1 MSGPERPRRAL
12 VTGASRGI
20 GQAIAHALS
29 ASGHAVA
36 GAARTVADA
45 RTATDPRNGIVALP
59 CDMADLAAVA
69 ALPGRAA
76 EALGGPVDVL
86 VHAAGIARAARV
98 TDIALADWDEVF
110 RVNVTSMLVLAQGCA
125 PAMVA
130 RGWGRIVT
138 VGSLYSRMGA
148 PFSGS
153 YTASKHALLGL
164 TRVLAMELA
173 TKGVTANVV
182 VPGWTDTEMVRAEA
196 RNVSRANGYGEDE
209 AVRRFLRG
217 QPIGRMVE
225 PAEVAAL
232 VAFLCGDAAAA
243 ITGQALNID
252 GGSLQS

>member
-1 MSGPERPRRAL
+1 MSEQETRRAL

-20 GQAIAHALS
+20 GRAIAVALQ
-29 ASGHAVA
+29 ATGHTVA
-36 GAARTVADA
+36 GAARTVAD
-45 RTATDPRNGIVALP
+45 DPEAPDGIVALP
-59 CDMADLAAVA
+59 CDMTDLAAVA
-69 ALPGRAA
+69 ALPARAIA
-76 EALGGPVDVL
+76 ALGGPVDVL
-86 VHAAGIARAARV
+86 VHAAGIAHAARV
-98 TDIALADWDEVF
+98 TDISLADWDEVH
-110 RVNVTSMLVLAQGCA
+110 RVNVTSMLVLAQECV
-125 PAMVA
+125 PAMVT

-148 PFSGS
+148 RFSGS
-153 YTASKHALLGL
+153 YAASKHALLGL

-173 TKGVTANVV
+173 TKGITANVV
-182 VPGWTDTEMVRAEA
+182 VPGWTDTDMVRGEA
-196 RNVSRANGYGEDE
+196 RNVSQANGYSEEE

-217 QPIGRMVE
+217 QPLGRMVE